1 MPTPLTEL
9 YALERHGKPD
19 AVMICVAGVDP
30 FAEAARGGDV
40 VSVRRITAAEA
51 DAIKAR
57 RPIIEPAS
65 IGAVVNEPTD
75 LTDVLRVIQDLAVLV
90 DDLRASN
97 ARLRYEMDAIIGA
110 EIKEQRIVA

>member
-1 MPTPLTEL
+1 MPTPMTSL
-9 YALERHGKPD
+9 YAVERPGQPV

-30 FAEAARGGDV
+30 MGEAKRGGAV
-40 VSVRRITAAEA
+40 ASVRRITAAEA

-65 IGAVVNEPTD
+65 VAKQSDPTD

>member
-1 MPTPLTEL
+1 MPAPLTEL
-9 YALERHGKPD
+9 YAVERRGKPD
-19 AVMICVAGVDP
+19 AVMICVAGLDP
-30 FAEAARGGDV
+30 VAEAARGGAV
-40 VSVRRITAAEA
+40 ASVRRITAAEA

-57 RPIIEPAS
+57 RPIIESAPAKQS
-65 IGAVVNEPTD
+65 DPTD
-75 LTDVLRVIQDLAVLV
+75 LTDVLRVIQELAVLV

>member
-1 MPTPLTEL
+1 MPAPLTEL
-9 YALERHGKPD
+9 YAVERHGKPD

-40 VSVRRITAAEA
+40 ISVRRITADEA

-57 RPIIEPAS
+57 RPAS
-65 IGAVVNEPTD
+65 EIAPHVVHEQAD
-75 LTDVLRVIQDLAVLV
+75 LTGLHRLIQELAVSV
-90 DDLRASN
+90 ETLRIAN
-97 ARLRYEMDAIIGA
+97 AKLRFEMDAIIRA